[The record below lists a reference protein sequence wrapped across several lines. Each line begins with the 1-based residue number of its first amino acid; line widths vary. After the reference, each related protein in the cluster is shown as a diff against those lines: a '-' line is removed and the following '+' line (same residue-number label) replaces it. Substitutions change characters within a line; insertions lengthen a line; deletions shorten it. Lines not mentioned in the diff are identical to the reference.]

1 MCGIVAY
8 TGSSQ
13 AVPFLLD
20 GLKTLEY
27 RGYDSAGVEV
37 LAQDGSLAGVKCAGR
52 VSALVEKCQ
61 TRDLRST
68 CGIAHT
74 RWATHGAPTDRNAHP
89 HTSCD
94 GRVAIVHNGIIENY
108 RSLREEL
115 QARGHEFR
123 SETDSEVIAH
133 LVEEALRGPAAGDVV
148 EALRRATRRL
158 EGSWA
163 VAAISAD
170 DPGTVACARKGS
182 PLVLAA
188 TDGGAYAASDITALA
203 GITSQVIQ
211 LDDGQ
216 LARMDPS
223 GAVTVYDASGS
234 EVAKPDTLDID
245 WDASAATL
253 GGYDDFMAKE
263 IAEQPTAIER
273 LLRGR
278 LSDGR
283 INLDELDLTD
293 DEIAAIDRIYVVACG
308 TSLHVGL
315 LARRFI
321 EGWARI
327 PVVAEAASEFIY
339 EDVLVTDHTL
349 CVIITQ
355 SGETADTLAAA
366 RKMHAAGAKVFAITN
381 VLGSTAARESDGV
394 LYIQAGPEVSVC
406 STKAY
411 TAQMAAA
418 AILALLLAQ
427 KNGHMATGEVVR
439 RFRELARVPDL
450 MRVVLDRSWQA
461 KAAAH
466 EFVHAPSA
474 LFIGRGVNSAT
485 ASEGALKLKEVSYL
499 HAEAYAAGEMKHG
512 PIALL
517 EPGFPVVAIVP
528 RDSVRDKTVSN
539 IQEVIARG
547 ATCVAVATDGDE
559 DVASLVERVMWIPD
573 CPENIVPMVAILHLQ
588 MLARYVA
595 LARGCDVDKPRNLAK
610 SVTVE

>member
-13 AVPFLLD
+13 AIPFLLD

-37 LAQDGSLAGVKCAGR
+37 LAQDGSLAGVKCVGR

-148 EALRRATRRL
+148 EALRQATHRL

-163 VAAISAD
+163 VAVISAD
-170 DPGTVACARKGS
+170 DPGAVACARKGS

-203 GITSQVIQ
+203 GITSHVIQ

-223 GAVTVYDASGS
+223 GAVTAYDASGS

-263 IAEQPTAIER
+263 IAEQPAAIER

-411 TAQMAAA
+411 TAQMVAAT
-418 AILALLLAQ
+418 ILALLLAQ
-427 KNGHMATGEVVR
+427 KNGHMAMGEVAR

-474 LFIGRGVNSAT
+474 LFVGRGVNSAT

-517 EPGFPVVAIVP
+517 EPGFPVAAIVP

-559 DVASLVERVMWIPD
+559 DVASLAERVMWIPD

>member
-13 AVPFLLD
+13 AIPFLLD

-94 GRVAIVHNGIIENY
+94 SRVAIVHNGIIENY

-148 EALRRATRRL
+148 EALRQATHRL

-163 VAAISAD
+163 VAVISAD
-170 DPGTVACARKGS
+170 DPGAVACARKGS

-203 GITSQVIQ
+203 GITSHVIQ

-223 GAVTVYDASGS
+223 GAVTAYDASGS

-263 IAEQPTAIER
+263 IAEQPAAIER

-411 TAQMAAA
+411 TAQMVAAT
-418 AILALLLAQ
+418 ILALLLAQ
-427 KNGHMATGEVVR
+427 KNGHMAMGEVAR

-474 LFIGRGVNSAT
+474 LFVGRGVNSAT

-517 EPGFPVVAIVP
+517 EPGFPVAAIVP

-559 DVASLVERVMWIPD
+559 DVASLAERVMWIPD

>member
-133 LVEEALRGPAAGDVV
+133 LVEEALRGPAAGDVM
-148 EALRRATRRL
+148 EALRQATHRL

-163 VAAISAD
+163 VAVISAD
-170 DPGTVACARKGS
+170 DPGAVACARKGS

-203 GITSQVIQ
+203 GITSHVIQ

-223 GAVTVYDASGS
+223 GAVTAYDASGS

-263 IAEQPTAIER
+263 IAEQPAAIER

-355 SGETADTLAAA
+355 SGGTADTLAAA

-411 TAQMAAA
+411 TAQMVAAT
-418 AILALLLAQ
+418 ILALLLAQ
-427 KNGHMATGEVVR
+427 KNGHMAMGEVAR

-474 LFIGRGVNSAT
+474 LFVGRGVNSAT

-517 EPGFPVVAIVP
+517 EPGFPVAAIVP

-559 DVASLVERVMWIPD
+559 DVASLAERVMWIPD

>member
-148 EALRRATRRL
+148 EALRQATHRL

-163 VAAISAD
+163 VAVISAD
-170 DPGTVACARKGS
+170 DPGAVACARKGS

-203 GITSQVIQ
+203 GITSHVIQ

-223 GAVTVYDASGS
+223 GAVTAYDASGS

-263 IAEQPTAIER
+263 IAEQPAAIER

-411 TAQMAAA
+411 TAQMVAAT
-418 AILALLLAQ
+418 ILALLLAQ
-427 KNGHMATGEVVR
+427 KNGHMAMGEVAR

-474 LFIGRGVNSAT
+474 LFVGRGVNSAT

-517 EPGFPVVAIVP
+517 EPGFPVAAIVP

-588 MLARYVA
+588 VLARYVA

>member
-13 AVPFLLD
+13 AIPFLLD

-37 LAQDGSLAGVKCAGR
+37 LAQDGSLAGVKCVGR

-148 EALRRATRRL
+148 EALRQATRRL

-203 GITSQVIQ
+203 GITSHVIQ

-223 GAVTVYDASGS
+223 GAVTAYDASGS

-263 IAEQPTAIER
+263 IAEQPAAIER

-411 TAQMAAA
+411 TAQMVAAT
-418 AILALLLAQ
+418 ILALLLAQ
-427 KNGHMATGEVVR
+427 KNGHMAMGEVAR

-474 LFIGRGVNSAT
+474 LFVGRGVNSAT

-517 EPGFPVVAIVP
+517 EPGFPVAAIVP

-559 DVASLVERVMWIPD
+559 DVASLAERVMWIPD

>member
-1 MCGIVAY
+1 MCGIVGY
-8 TGSSQ
+8 TGTSQ

-37 LAQDGSLAGVKCAGR
+37 LDAAGELRGVKCAGR
-52 VSALVEKCQ
+52 VSGLVDRCK
-61 TRDLRST
+61 TLDLTST

-89 HTSCD
+89 HLDCT
-94 GRVAIVHNGIIENY
+94 GRIAVVHNGIIENY
-108 RSLREEL
+108 RALREEL

-123 SETDSEVIAH
+123 SDTDTEVIAH
-133 LVEEALRGPAAGDVV
+133 LLEDAMPGCDNDILAALRAAC
-148 EALRRATRRL
+148 ARL

-163 VAAISAD
+163 IAAIAAD
-170 DPGTVACARKGS
+170 APGVIACARTGS
-182 PLVLAA
+182 PLVMASNE
-188 TDGGAYAASDITALA
+188 GGAYAASDITALA
-203 GITSQVIQ
+203 GITSHVIQ
-211 LDDGQ
+211 LGDGQ
-216 LARMDPS
+216 FALMRPRGEVEVV
-223 GAVTVYDASGS
+223 GADGS
-234 EVAKPDTLDID
+234 VVDEPDTLDID

-263 IAEQPTAIER
+263 IAEQPAAVER
-273 LLRGR
+273 LLKGR
-278 LSDGR
+278 LADGR
-283 INLDELDLTD
+283 VRLDELDLTE
-293 DEIAAIDRIYVVACG
+293 DELAAIDRVYIVACG
-308 TSLHVGL
+308 TSMHVGI

-321 EGWARI
+321 ESWAHI
-327 PVVAEAASEFIY
+327 PVVVEPASEFIY
-339 EDVLVTDHTL
+339 EDVLTTSHTL

-394 LYIQAGPEVSVC
+394 LYVQAGPEVSVC

-418 AILALLLAQ
+418 TLLALRLAQ
-427 KNGHMATGEVVR
+427 SNGAMAAGEVAR

-450 MRVVLDRSWQA
+450 MRIVLDRSWQD

-466 EFVHAPSA
+466 ELADASSA

-485 ASEGALKLKEVSYL
+485 ASEGALKLKEISYL
-499 HAEAYAAGEMKHG
+499 HAEAYPAGEMKHG

-517 EPGFPVVAIVP
+517 EPGFPVIAICP
-528 RDSVRDKTVSN
+528 RDRVRDKTVSN

-547 ATCVAVATDGDE
+547 ATCIAVATDGDE
-559 DVASLVERVMWIPD
+559 DVASLVERVLWVPD
-573 CPENIVPMVAILHLQ
+573 MPENLVPMVAIVHLQ
-588 MLARYVA
+588 MLARYVS

-610 SVTVE
+610 SVKVE

>member
-148 EALRRATRRL
+148 EALRQATHRL

-163 VAAISAD
+163 VAVISAD
-170 DPGTVACARKGS
+170 DPGAVACARKGS

-203 GITSQVIQ
+203 GITSHVIQ

-223 GAVTVYDASGS
+223 GAATAYDASGS

-263 IAEQPTAIER
+263 IAEQPAAIER

-411 TAQMAAA
+411 TAQMVAAT
-418 AILALLLAQ
+418 ILALLLAQ
-427 KNGHMATGEVVR
+427 KNGHMAMGEVAR

-474 LFIGRGVNSAT
+474 LFVGRGVNSAT

-517 EPGFPVVAIVP
+517 EPGFPVAAIVP

-559 DVASLVERVMWIPD
+559 DVASLAERVMWIPD